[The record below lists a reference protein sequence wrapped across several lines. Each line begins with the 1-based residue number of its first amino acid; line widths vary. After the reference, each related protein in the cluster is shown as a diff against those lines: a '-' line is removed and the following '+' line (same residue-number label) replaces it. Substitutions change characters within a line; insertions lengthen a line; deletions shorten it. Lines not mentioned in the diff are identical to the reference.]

1 MGFGILFFF
10 LILSC
15 RSASNRATS
24 SADPET
30 NARSAEA
37 DLLWEQR
44 CSSCHG
50 LDGTPNEFLQPKPR
64 KLNGFGIKMGF
75 FFGGDKMRE
84 GIFRTIR
91 DGKNERMPSFQKELS
106 EEQIRAL
113 VRKIER
119 L

>member
-1 MGFGILFFF
+1 MVFGILIF
-10 LILSC
+10 LFILSC
-15 RSASNRATS
+15 RSASNRT
-24 SADPET
+24 T
-30 NARSAEA
+30 VSAESETDLSRREA
-37 DLLWEQR
+37 DQLWEQR

-50 LDGTPNEFLQPKPR
+50 LDGTPNEFLQPKPK

-91 DGKNERMPSFQKELS
+91 NGKNERMPSFQKELS